1 MHITEEKL
9 PCFLHVVDRK
19 GGTTYFERLNNYFV
33 KQTKYSVNTVD
44 LGPFRLPQP
53 MVKLKG
59 EVED

>member
-1 MHITEEKL
+1 MNYRRNVAL
-9 PCFLHVVDRK
+9 FSPCREQE

-53 MVKLKG
+53 LVKLKA